1 MVVWRRWS
9 DFPQIIILKTC
20 FLFLKAWTLRKV
32 QPWTNFEMIKSQET
46 TALDKAMVKEFGR
59 GVPRLGAK
67 DGGLGSDNFHL
78 RRSGEF
84 VGSLWFLR

>member
-1 MVVWRRWS
+1 
-9 DFPQIIILKTC
+9 
-20 FLFLKAWTLRKV
+20 
-32 QPWTNFEMIKSQET
+32 MIKSQET

-67 DGGLGSDNFHL
+67 DGRLGSDNFHL

-84 VGSLWFLR
+84 VGSL